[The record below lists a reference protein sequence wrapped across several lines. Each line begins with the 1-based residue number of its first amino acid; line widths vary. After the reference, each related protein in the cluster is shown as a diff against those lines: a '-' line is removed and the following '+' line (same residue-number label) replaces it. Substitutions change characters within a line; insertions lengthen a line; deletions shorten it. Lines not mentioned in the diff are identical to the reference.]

1 MRVVVDTNTI
11 ISSFFYPNSIPRKAF
26 DHARKNGTLI
36 VTLDT
41 FDELVSVLYRKKF
54 DKYGVQGVR
63 KEFIETFIKEV
74 ERVTVLEFITACKD
88 PKDDKFLEAAIAG
101 NADVI
106 ITGDK
111 LLKELDP
118 FRGIKIISPADYL
131 DTYSV

>member
-11 ISSFFYPNSIPRKAF
+11 ISAFFYPTSTPRKAF

-36 VTLDT
+36 ITLDT

-54 DKYGVQGVR
+54 DKYGVQSVR

-74 ERVTVLEFITACKD
+74 ERVAVTEFISACKD

-101 NADVI
+101 NADII

-118 FRGIKIISPADYL
+118 FRGI
-131 DTYSV
+131 